1 MPSTPATCCRPAA
14 TSAASSG
21 LWFWLWLWLYAF
33 VFGQET
39 SNRSRLSL
47 HRAFRRFGLVW
58 FGSVFL
64 CQRLAAPKKKATT
77 FKQKNHKILLTL
89 SRENYRPV

>member
-21 LWFWLWLWLYAF
+21 LWFWFWLWLWLYAF

-58 FGSVFL
+58 ISFPLPAVS
-64 CQRLAAPKKKATT
+64 RPKKKS
-77 FKQKNHKILLTL
+77 NNL
-89 SRENYRPV
+89 